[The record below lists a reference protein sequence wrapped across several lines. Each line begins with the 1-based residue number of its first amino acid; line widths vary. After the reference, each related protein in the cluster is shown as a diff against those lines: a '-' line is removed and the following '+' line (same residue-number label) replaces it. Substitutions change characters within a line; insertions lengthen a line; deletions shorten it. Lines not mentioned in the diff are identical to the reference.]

1 MRGIMHHLF
10 SRMVTTKSA
19 EIYGNTSGGTEIG
32 TVGTPQAGDRR
43 ILGESQQSEGRC
55 LV

>member
-1 MRGIMHHLF
+1 MHA
-10 SRMVTTKSA
+10 REQMVVTTKSA
-19 EIYGNTSGGTEIG
+19 GIYGNTCGGTEIG
-32 TVGTPQAGDRR
+32 TVEIPQAGGPR

>member
-1 MRGIMHHLF
+1 MRGIMHA
-10 SRMVTTKSA
+10 REQMVVTTKSA

-32 TVGTPQAGDRR
+32 TVGIPQAGGWR